1 MKALRYKSKVIKLN
15 SISREKRLELSREYC
30 EFEKQFTYPL
40 NESQLF
46 RISHGGSDDYFKF
59 FERLG
64 DVHIV
69 DIRLKDELVG
79 IGAVVL
85 RSIAGV
91 KFWYLCD
98 FKITKKHRK
107 KGILALLFAKKFLTF
122 RKITD
127 KFIFFNMSKKE
138 KNGLIAHFNKITS
151 YARIAGLDLNASS
164 GDLYFYQFSADCE
177 EKLNLVSEV
186 LLNGNFGISSTYLE
200 KDILIDEKLLRLS
213 HLEYWPFELIKNK
226 PKVHRSLKPE
236 HVDANHDFIVMTTD
250 AEKVA
255 ILEQRGLKPST
266 KGCFV
271 QAGLTPE
278 MISVFST
285 SDI

>member
-1 MKALRYKSKVIKLN
+1 MKALLYKSKVIELN
-15 SISREKRLELSREYC
+15 YLSPENRLALSREYC

-40 NESQLF
+40 NESQKF

-64 DVHIV
+64 TVYIV
-69 DIRLKDELVG
+69 DIRLKGTLVG
-79 IGAVVL
+79 VGAVVL
-85 RSIAGV
+85 RCIAGT

-98 FKITKKHRK
+98 FKIEKKHRN
-107 KGILALLFAKKFLTF
+107 KGILSLLFARKFLNF

-138 KNGLIAHFNKITS
+138 NNGLVKHFKKMLS
-151 YARIAGLDLNASS
+151 YVKTLGFIINHST
-164 GDLYFYQFSADCE
+164 GDLYFYQFDSNDE
-177 EKLNLVSEV
+177 ESLNLVSKV
-186 LLNGNFGISSTYLE
+186 LLNDNFGLSSTYLE

-213 HLEYWPFELIKNK
+213 HLEYWPFELIKDK
-226 PKVHRSLKPE
+226 PKSLRNLKPE
-236 HVDANHDFIVMTTD
+236 HAESKHDFIVMTSD
-250 AEKVA
+250 ANKVA
-255 ILEQRGLKPST
+255 ILEENGLNPST

-271 QAGLTPE
+271 QSGLTPE
-278 MISVFST
+278 LISVLST